1 MMILLSCF
9 LGPPSAPSSLTFL
22 DGCQSVQ
29 IGFSLH
35 HGSRLPV
42 YLRSSSNLF
51 SGFFSLYVANCGYT
65 QPIFLA
71 RGQKDSLHPFVGP
84 PRPLGTTIYIQ
95 SVLAADV
102 NPLPLCLFF
111 LPRKTFFNWITSFPL
126 GRQET
131 SDPKFPGKNST
142 WITIHG
148 GQ

>member
-9 LGPPSAPSSLTFL
+9 LGPPTSSLTFL

-111 LPRKTFFNWITSFPL
+111 SFQGKPFSIELLVFRLGVDRRVTQSFPEKIQL
-126 GRQET
+126 E
-131 SDPKFPGKNST
+131 
-142 WITIHG
+142 
-148 GQ
+148 

>member
-9 LGPPSAPSSLTFL
+9 LGPPTSSLTFL

-102 NPLPLCLFF
+102 NPLPLCLFSF
-111 LPRKTFFNWITSFPL
+111 QGKPFSIELLVSRLGVDRRVTQSFPEKIQL
-126 GRQET
+126 E
-131 SDPKFPGKNST
+131 
-142 WITIHG
+142 
-148 GQ
+148 

>member
-1 MMILLSCF
+1 MILLSCF
-9 LGPPSAPSSLTFL
+9 LGPPTSSLTFL

-111 LPRKTFFNWITSFPL
+111 PSKENLFQLNYTSFPL

-142 WITIHG
+142 
-148 GQ
+148 